1 MANDAANANMV
12 LNPELVAKY
21 NTHPEELGGK
31 KQLDQTKSFERY
43 EESKKWLPGGL
54 TGVRNPKAMI
64 EGEYPIFIE
73 RGKGSHMWDVDG
85 NEYIDLLAGYGPTT
99 IGMAIDE
106 IDQAAI
112 ERIAKGINFS
122 LSSDIQIELA
132 QKIKKHMPYAERS
145 FFCKTGTDA
154 TTIAL
159 RLARA
164 YTGKEYVLT
173 DGYHGW
179 QDSFQYGED
188 AGVLNCVRE
197 KTKHITFGDYEGYE
211 AAVKEGNVACIMIT
225 PYMAL
230 PMRITK
236 VDYDFVRKIRKLC
249 DEYEIPLIFDEVR
262 TAFRFSLG
270 GCAELIGVEPDMTAF
285 AKAFANGYSI
295 AAVVGKA
302 EYMENMIIWGKPGG
316 TYISSTYFPNCLEM
330 AVASKVIDFY
340 EENDVIGKIHESGK
354 YLVEGM
360 KKAAEAVN
368 APVLFDEEPTMP
380 SMMFDIGQMTE
391 EEYYARTL
399 TLYTYIVRCG
409 ILIHPFRQIYVTYS
423 LTKEDLDRVIEAYTE
438 GLKIVKEKYP
448 W

>member
-1 MANDAANANMV
+1 MNNNAANANMV
-12 LNPELVAKY
+12 LNSDLVAKY
-21 NTHPEELGGK
+21 NTHPKELGGK
-31 KQLDQTKSFERY
+31 KRLNLTKSFERF
-43 EESKKWLPGGL
+43 EEAKECLPGGL
-54 TGVRNPKAMI
+54 TGVRHPKAMI
-64 EGEYPIFIE
+64 EGEYPVFID
-73 RGKGSHMWDVDG
+73 RGKGSHMWDIDG

-106 IDQAAI
+106 IDAAAI
-112 ERIAKGINFS
+112 ERIHKGINFS
-122 LSSDIQIELA
+122 LSSDLQIDLA
-132 QKIKKHMPYAERS
+132 NKIKKHFPYADRV
-145 FFCKTGTDA
+145 FMCKTGTDA

-179 QDSFQYGED
+179 QDSFQYGDD
-188 AGVLNCVRE
+188 AGVLDCVRE
-197 KTKHITFGDYEGYE
+197 KTKHIPFGDYEAYE
-211 AAVKEGNVACIMIT
+211 DAVKEGNVACIMIT

-230 PMRITK
+230 PMRITE
-236 VDYDFVRKIRKLC
+236 VNYEFVRKIRDLC
-249 DEYEIPLIFDEVR
+249 TKNNIPLIFDEVR
-262 TAFRFSLG
+262 TAFRFALG
-270 GCAELIGVEPDMTAF
+270 GISEKIGVEPDIVAF

-295 AAVVGKA
+295 AAVAGKK
-302 EYMENMIIWGKPGG
+302 ELMENMIIWGKDGG

-330 AVASKVIDFY
+330 AAALKVIEFY
-340 EENDVIGKIHESGK
+340 EDHDVIGRIHESGK

-360 KKAAEAVN
+360 KKAAEETA

-380 SMMFDIGQMTE
+380 SMMFDISKMTE
-391 EEYYARTL
+391 DEYYARTI

-409 ILIHPFRQIYVTYS
+409 IIIHPFRQIYVTYS
-423 LTKEDLDRVIEAYTE
+423 LTKEDLDKVINAYRE